1 MIKKL
6 SIAFIAFGILSLA
19 GSVFAAEIDLVYSPP
34 CLLQDSGTFG
44 PCAEASSSI
53 AQYLVNIYRFGL
65 GIAGI
70 LAVGMIVTGAI
81 YMTVSSSSV
90 DKKSEGRD
98 MITNALIGVALLFGS
113 YILLN
118 TINPELITLKDPA
131 VKMLTIASSSLY
143 TGEDIPVRGVTGCPD
158 TFAASCSEQGLVAF
172 TKYNTS
178 TYRAAE
184 NTQIC
189 ASTNDPN
196 INPATGYV
204 QCLPESITNDRYSFC
219 SAGARITSQAYLDDC
234 MAVDESKLN
243 LKNIDGQFNIKS
255 TNTCQWGTAPRSGC
269 TVDAAFYDKLVA
281 LRDALAQ
288 KGIEGKDWMITEAFP
303 PNVHHQSSC
312 HLNGKCVDIT
322 YIKTPP
328 VIPTTNAT
336 QAANAAADYQA
347 FICKGVNEIV
357 SVAKGLGLKVLN
369 EYSNC
374 ANSTTFETT
383 TGNNIHIEL
392 L

>member
-6 SIAFIAFGILSLA
+6 SLAVIAFTILSLA
-19 GSVFAAEIDLVYSPP
+19 GSVFAAEINLVYRPP
-34 CLLQDSGTFG
+34 CLLQNDGTFG

-81 YMTVSSSSV
+81 YMTVSSSSI

-143 TGEDIPVRGVTGCPD
+143 TGEDIPIRGVTGCPEA
-158 TFAASCSEQGLVAF
+158 FAASCSEQGLVAF

-178 TYRAAE
+178 TYRAAA

-204 QCLPESITNDRYSFC
+204 QCLPESLTNDRYSLC
-219 SAGARITSQAYLDDC
+219 SAGARITNQAYLDDC
-234 MAVDESKLN
+234 MSVDESKLN
-243 LKNIDGQFNIKS
+243 LKNIDGQFNIKQ
-255 TNTCQWGTAPRSGC
+255 TNTCQWGSASRSGC
-269 TVDAAFYDKLVA
+269 TVDAAFYDKLIA
-281 LRDALAQ
+281 FRDALAK
-288 KGIEGKDWMITEAFP
+288 KGIEGKDWLITEAFP

-312 HLNGKCVDIT
+312 HLKGTCIDVT
-322 YIKTPP
+322 YVKTPP

-336 QAANAAADYQA
+336 QAANAAAEYREYV
-347 FICKGVNEIV
+347 CKGVREMIAT
-357 SVAKGLGLKVLN
+357 AKGLGLKVLN
-369 EYSNC
+369 EYAGC
-374 ANSTTFETT
+374 ADSTIFETT

-392 L
+392 I